1 MYEEIRYSNGGLF
14 CSRGAWCHGD
24 RVIDSYEII
33 IMEKGTVCLNENGRE
48 YELTAQ
54 QMLLLEPGLRHYGTR
69 MTSDVAFYW
78 FHFWS
83 ESPPAV
89 PKTLTLRN
97 AYRVLLLMRQLLH
110 NEATPGFPQEGKEY
124 LFRLLLIELNM
135 NMQSEQKPGTGL
147 AAKTAEWIRGNADRA
162 LRISDVAREMQYNAD
177 YLNRVFR
184 QNFGISIKQAID
196 QARMEQIK
204 ALMLNSDLSL
214 QSIAERC
221 GFSDYKY
228 FLKFFTYHENKT
240 PTEFRGTFFRGHINR
255 M

>member
-124 LFRLLLIELNM
+124 LFRLLLIELS
-135 NMQSEQKPGTGL
+135 MQSEQKPGTGL

>member
-14 CSRGAWCHGD
+14 RSRGEWCHSD
-24 RVIDSYEII
+24 RVIDSYELII
-33 IMEKGTVCLNENGRE
+33 VEKGMVCLNENGKE
-48 YELTAQ
+48 YEIAAK
-54 QMLLLEPGLRHYGTR
+54 QMLLLEPGLRHYGTNK
-69 MTSDVAFYW
+69 TSDVMFYW

-83 ESPPAV
+83 VMPPVV

-97 AYRVLLLMRQLLH
+97 DYRVLLLMRQLLH

-135 NMQSEQKPGTGL
+135 QSEQKPGMGL
-147 AAKTAEWIRGNADRA
+147 ATKTAEWIRGNADRA
-162 LRISDVAREMQYNAD
+162 LRISDVAQEMQYNSD

-204 ALMLNSDLSL
+204 ALMLNSELPL
-214 QSIAERC
+214 QSIAERS
-221 GFSDYKY
+221 GFSEYKY

-240 PTEFRGTFFRGHINR
+240 PTEFRAAFFRGHINR
-255 M
+255 A